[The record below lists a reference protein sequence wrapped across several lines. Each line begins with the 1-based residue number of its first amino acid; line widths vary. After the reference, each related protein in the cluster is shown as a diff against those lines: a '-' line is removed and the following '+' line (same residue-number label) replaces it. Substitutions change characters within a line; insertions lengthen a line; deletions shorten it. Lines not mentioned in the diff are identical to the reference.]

1 MHYVF
6 VCGIVLSKYRS
17 ATLFIQKYDFNI
29 ICCHCMCII
38 SLLLISAQ
46 LPQYG

>member
-6 VCGIVLSKYRS
+6 VCGRVLSKYCS
-17 ATLFIQKYDFNI
+17 PTLYTQKYDFNI
-29 ICCHCMCII
+29 ICCYCMCNI